1 MMLTGTGEQQ
11 AKLIALIPIGQ
22 VDEPILAI
30 IGEGLGEAIGRDY
43 AIASSLPHPDYACNR
58 RRGQYLA

>member
-22 VDEPILAI
+22 VEESILAI
-30 IGEGLGEAIGRDY
+30 IGEGLG
-43 AIASSLPHPDYACNR
+43 
-58 RRGQYLA
+58 GQSVGIM